1 MQCDRAL
8 TVRFM
13 GKFNGFAELLGLDWT
28 VPGRDPTP
36 LVDAGNEAAGI
47 RTLDLRIKSPLLY
60 QLSYSLELRYYNPL
74 TGDCPP
80 RTSNTVL
87 A

>member
-8 TVRFM
+8 PVRFM
-13 GKFNGFAELLGLDWT
+13 SEFNGFAEQLGLDWT
-28 VPGRDPTP
+28 VRGPDPTP

-60 QLSYSLELRYYNPL
+60 QLSYSLKLRYYNPSV
-74 TGDCPP
+74 GNCPP
-80 RTSNTVL
+80 RTPNSVL